1 MSSIDT
7 VGAPAFFRQPTN
19 ASRLA
24 VALAGLT
31 SMRPGVTSAM
41 GRRMKKTSQ
50 FTLQFAVVDDCET
63 SKLIRGYA
71 RKYLAENDNATKDER
86 ALNAGTAIRNGSYT
100 KANFRIIYEW
110 KLESFLKRKLPYLNP
125 ENIDPDDVEEA
136 MRLAA
141 TARTVRAAVAVL
153 MGLPGVK
160 SRVASAVLAMIR
172 PDRYTVLDVRA
183 LEALGVPNEHDD
195 GSVNFYV
202 AYLAECQKLAS
213 RYKVDLRTFDRALF
227 QWSAE
232 QAKSRRPGHRISD

>member
-1 MSSIDT
+1 VLARKI
-7 VGAPAFFRQPTN
+7 R
-19 ASRLA
+19 RL
-24 VALAGLT
+24 
-31 SMRPGVTSAM
+31 RPGLVLLQNPYDLIFREPCSLHLSVLQE
-41 GRRMKKTSQ
+41 GRTLNPRGGKSQ
-50 FTLQFAVVDDCET
+50 WQV
-63 SKLIRGYA
+63 SSYA
-71 RKYLAENDNATKDER
+71 AKYLAENDNATKDER
-86 ALNAGTAIRNGSYT
+86 AINAGTAIRNGSYT

-125 ENIDPDDVEEA
+125 ENIDQDDVEEA

-141 TARTVRAAVAVL
+141 TARTVRAAAAVL
-153 MGLPGVK
+153 MGLPSVK
-160 SRVASAVLAMIR
+160 NRVASAVLAMIR

-202 AYLAECQKLAS
+202 AYLAECQKLAA